1 MVINQIIL
9 KSQKTLKSDNHDEYT
24 VKNNKIALN
33 GDDDKRLQT
42 FDRITT
48 YPHGANSFKVCES
61 KMLKACQAKA
71 TLKMLGKEW
80 EGKMYVR
87 EKDKCE
93 MFLKYEK
100 AKSENEMRKYV
111 NVKKS

>member
-1 MVINQIIL
+1 
-9 KSQKTLKSDNHDEYT
+9 
-24 VKNNKIALN
+24 
-33 GDDDKRLQT
+33 
-42 FDRITT
+42 
-48 YPHGANSFKVCES
+48 
-61 KMLKACQAKA
+61 
-71 TLKMLGKEW
+71 MLGKEW

-87 EKDKCE
+87 EKDKYE